1 MTWFWVWIGWEGTSV
16 LFDFIKMKIS
26 FKKDDRIIELKEIV
40 DKATLHLITAK
51 KVHKDL
57 KEDIFGF
64 FGTIIFYHYC
74 WGDYFKN

>member
-1 MTWFWVWIGWEGTSV
+1 
-16 LFDFIKMKIS
+16 MKIS

-64 FGTIIFYHYC
+64 CGTIIFYHYC
-74 WGDYFKN
+74 